1 MTPPIFKNVCSLLL
15 FIVMTMSLQAQTK
28 TFDDVLEVRLQD
40 MGPIYQDQ
48 QVKGYYLFYNMEKAD
63 RKNNNYKLI
72 VLDDNLNKVSEKD
85 MTESKY
91 IRLSD
96 AAYDEQSLFFVFY
109 ESREKKLEF
118 RRYDTQCKLLSK
130 KTEELSNREA
140 GMYENPADYGAMN
153 PINLAPVVGKGFV
166 HYTLQKNNKIGYSI
180 RFFGEEGH
188 KDWTYRSAEKSDEM
202 EFPFHLGYSDKLLL
216 TSIIKKK
223 GAMSRDLDFYLQGID
238 IETGK
243 KVFEKTLDDPKYAIQ
258 LLNAFPDPSGDII
271 LSGVYF
277 DKDDKLAKAA
287 SLGLFTGKMNS
298 SGEFVTRN
306 YISWAKDVSKKLPT
320 NSKGKV
326 EGGGYVFFHKALR
339 NSEGKFFAI
348 GEMYGKAASALGIAT
363 TALGVLSGGGG
374 ASVVKIEVRDMVVFE
389 FNPDLTLADVKVFE
403 KKSSGIELPSGAEFS
418 STQLLGNYVNYL
430 GGFDYMYTQKNEDA
444 SIISF
449 CYDNYERAKGKTKHV
464 LGVVSR
470 RAGEQTYATDKISL
484 ETDASWIRS
493 YPAKPGY
500 VLLMEYF
507 RKKKKVDLRLE
518 KFNN

>member
-1 MTPPIFKNVCSLLL
+1 MTTPFFKKAASLLF
-15 FIVMTMSLQAQTK
+15 FIVLLATAQAQTK

-85 MTESKY
+85 MVESKY
-91 IRLSD
+91 IQLSD
-96 AAYDEQSLFFVFY
+96 AGYDEQSLFFVFY
-109 ESREKKLEF
+109 ESKEKKLEF

-130 KTEELSNREA
+130 KSEELSKREA
-140 GMYENPADYGAMN
+140 AMYENPAAAGSMS
-153 PINLAPVVGKGFV
+153 PINLAPIVGKGFV
-166 HYTLQKNNKIGYSI
+166 HYHLEKNDKIGYAI
-180 RFFGEEGH
+180 RFFGEEGR
-188 KDWTYRSAEKSDEM
+188 KDWVYRSSEKSDEM

-243 KVFEKTLDDPKYAIQ
+243 KLFEKTLDDPKYAIQ
-258 LLNAFPDPSGDII
+258 LLNVFPDPSGEII
-271 LSGVYF
+271 VSGVYF
-277 DKDDKLAKAA
+277 NKDDKIAKAA

-298 SGEFVTRN
+298 NGEFISRN

-320 NSKGKV
+320 NSKGKI
-326 EGGGYVFFHKALR
+326 EDGGYVFFHKAIR

-348 GEMYGKAASALGIAT
+348 GEMYGKAASGWGIAT
-363 TALGVLSGGGG
+363 SALAIAGGGSG

-389 FNPDLTLADVKVFE
+389 FNADLTLADAKIFE
-403 KKSSGIELPSGAEFS
+403 KKSSGVELPSGAEFS

-430 GGFDYMYTQKNEDA
+430 GGFDYMYTQRNEDA
-444 SIISF
+444 SQISF
-449 CYDNYERAKGKTKHV
+449 CYDNYERSKGKTKHV
-464 LGVVSR
+464 LGIVSR
-470 RAGEQTYATDKISL
+470 RSGEQNYTTDKINL

-500 VLLMEYF
+500 VLLLEYF
-507 RKKKKVDLRLE
+507 KKKKKVDLRLE